1 MPLTDASMM
10 ALKEIFLLFEKKVK
24 NKKKKKATI
33 PNLIESEKK
42 GVALST
48 MILLVIKAEDQ
59 SKIKISGIILLIFH
73 YLSSNSFVKSPSLFN
88 LMFKLKSFFEDTLN
102 VRCI

>member
-1 MPLTDASMM
+1 MDASLK
-10 ALKEIFLLFEKKVK
+10 AFKEIFLFFEKKIK

-33 PNLIESEKK
+33 PNLSEREIK

-59 SKIKISGIILLIFH
+59 SKTNINGITLRILFSLI
-73 YLSSNSFVKSPSLFN
+73 
-88 LMFKLKSFFEDTLN
+88 
-102 VRCI
+102 

>member
-1 MPLTDASMM
+1 MKAF
-10 ALKEIFLLFEKKVK
+10 KEIFLHFEKNIK
-24 NKKKKKATI
+24 NKKKKRATI

-59 SKIKISGIILLIFH
+59 SKTKINGITLRIIFLFH
-73 YLSSNSFVKSPSLFN
+73 KIVLRNYRHSSIRSSS
-88 LMFKLKSFFEDTLN
+88 
-102 VRCI
+102 

>member
-1 MPLTDASMM
+1 MDASFK
-10 ALKEIFLLFEKKVK
+10 AVNEIFLLFDKNIK

-48 MILLVIKAEDQ
+48 MILVEIKAEDQ
-59 SKIKISGIILLIFH
+59 SRTKISGIILRIFF
-73 YLSSNSFVKSPSLFN
+73 LSH
-88 LMFKLKSFFEDTLN
+88 
-102 VRCI
+102 

>member
-1 MPLTDASMM
+1 MEASLK
-10 ALKEIFLLFEKKVK
+10 AFKEIFFLFEKNKK

-42 GVALST
+42 GVELST

-59 SKIKISGIILLIFH
+59 STTKISGIILRIF
-73 YLSSNSFVKSPSLFN
+73 YSLS
-88 LMFKLKSFFEDTLN
+88 
-102 VRCI
+102 